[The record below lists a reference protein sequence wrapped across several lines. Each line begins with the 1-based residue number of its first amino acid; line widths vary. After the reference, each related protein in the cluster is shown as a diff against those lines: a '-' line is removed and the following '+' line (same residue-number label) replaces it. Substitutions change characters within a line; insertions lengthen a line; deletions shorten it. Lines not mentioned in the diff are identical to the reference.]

1 MAPALAGR
9 RADVMRRADRLVQ
22 LVELP
27 RSRPLSTAA
36 WLARRMEVSVRT
48 VYRDVADL
56 QGRGVPIE
64 GEAGVGYR
72 FGSGYGLPPL
82 MFDQDEARSLVAAAR
97 VARPWIDEALG
108 RHLDTALGKILAVL
122 PPGTRTAAESL
133 PLYAPPYGLDEA
145 SRQNLARLRQAT
157 DERRWVRFE
166 YMDEQSARSRRRV
179 RPLGCFYWGRA
190 WTLGAWCETRQDFR
204 NFRIDRM
211 QSLVLSDDRFPVEPG
226 RLLPDLLRAVG
237 AR

>member
-1 MAPALAGR
+1 
-9 RADVMRRADRLVQ
+9 MRRADRLFQ
-22 LVELP
+22 LVELL

-36 WLARRMEVSVRT
+36 WLAARMEVSLRT
-48 VYRDVADL
+48 VYRDIADL

-72 FGSGYGLPPL
+72 FGSGYDLPPL
-82 MFDQDEARSLVAAAR
+82 MFDQDEARALVAAVR
-97 VARPWIDEALG
+97 VARPWIDETLG

-133 PLYAPPYGLDEA
+133 PLYAPAYGLDDATRE
-145 SRQNLARLRQAT
+145 NLAQLRRAT
-157 DERRWVRFE
+157 DERRWARFD
-166 YMDEQSARSRRRV
+166 YVDEQSARSRRHV

-204 NFRIDRM
+204 NFRIDRIAA
-211 QSLVLSDDRFPVEPG
+211 LELSEASFPAEPG